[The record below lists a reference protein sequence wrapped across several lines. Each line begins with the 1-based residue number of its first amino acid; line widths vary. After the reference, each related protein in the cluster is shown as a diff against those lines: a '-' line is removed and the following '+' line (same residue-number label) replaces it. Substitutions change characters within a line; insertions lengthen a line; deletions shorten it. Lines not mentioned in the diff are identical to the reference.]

1 MERNCRVCLYRH
13 IDALRR
19 RWQIRDP
26 FDPFLV
32 AETLPGV
39 ELYETAFASAGLH
52 GFIVTTHDKSGAK
65 IVLDAR
71 RSAEEQMFD
80 LSHELVHFAL
90 HPPTDTVHG
99 YSPFMEWQAN
109 EGAAELL
116 LPRALLLHVL
126 AETRERIRTPY
137 DASRLI
143 QSLARRQGIRE
154 SVVRWRVWSLRQYAA
169 LTLDGAAPDSLPLLP
184 QRKYAPITGGPVSWF
199 FPSGHIPP
207 SVVQ

>member
-1 MERNCRVCLYRH
+1 MESNCRVCLYGQ
-13 IDALRR
+13 IAALRR
-19 RWQIRDP
+19 CWHIRDP
-26 FDPFLV
+26 FDPFLI
-32 AETLPGV
+32 ADTLPGV
-39 ELYETAFASAGLH
+39 ELYETPFASAGLR
-52 GFIVTTHDKSGAK
+52 GLLVTSHDKSGAR
-65 IVLDAR
+65 IILNAR

-116 LPRALLLHVL
+116 LPRTLLLHLL
-126 AETRERIRTPY
+126 AETRERIRSPY

-154 SVVRWRVWSLRQYAA
+154 SVIRWRVWSLRQDAA
-169 LTLDGAAPDSLPLLP
+169 LVLAGTDPDCIPLLP
-184 QRKYAPITGGPVSWF
+184 QRRYPSVSPGPVLWF
-199 FPSGHIPP
+199 FPSGHIPA
-207 SVVQ
+207 SVIQ